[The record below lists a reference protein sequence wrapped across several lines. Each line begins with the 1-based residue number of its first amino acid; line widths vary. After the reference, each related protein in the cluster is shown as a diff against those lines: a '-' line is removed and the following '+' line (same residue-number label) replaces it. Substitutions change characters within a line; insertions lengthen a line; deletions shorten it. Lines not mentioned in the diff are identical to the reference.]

1 MKIWKKLKAMKRKRI
16 NEINK
21 LSAFRQLMLTIKTRI
36 AEYFLQDRFSSFL
49 QVGDVVEMQY
59 VSPFDPDQN
68 IGEPKV
74 YTIENLRI
82 LPNSHGRA
90 ATEIVIVLK
99 LSYNEGK
106 ATTECTSDRF
116 KYIRHLYPDQKQVE
130 KRCDF

>member
-1 MKIWKKLKAMKRKRI
+1 MKRKRI

-106 ATTECTSDRF
+106 ATTETTSDRF
-116 KYIRHLYPDQKQVE
+116 KYIKHLYPDQKQVD

>member
-1 MKIWKKLKAMKRKRI
+1 MKRKRI